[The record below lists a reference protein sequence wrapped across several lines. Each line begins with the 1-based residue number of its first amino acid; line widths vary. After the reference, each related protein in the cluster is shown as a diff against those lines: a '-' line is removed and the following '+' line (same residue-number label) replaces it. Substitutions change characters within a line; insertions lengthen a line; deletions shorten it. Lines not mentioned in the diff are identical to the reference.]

1 MQDLAERAGLPSL
14 AAKSSGETRL
24 ATPILYQASI
34 EAGEAAVERIARAL
48 EETFDPSPVAV
59 GAFELGKGRFEVF
72 AHFAEAPPREML
84 LALIEHAANGA
95 QLGPLRIGE
104 IPDEDWVTLSQG
116 KRRPVEA
123 GRFLVYGSHD
133 RARVPHRLLAIEIDA
148 GQAFGTAHHASTRG
162 CLMALDDV
170 LKRSRPR
177 SILDIGTGTGVLAIA
192 AAKALKRPALATD
205 NDPLAVDIARD
216 NARKNGVV
224 SLVRVLKATG
234 FADEK
239 LRSAAPDLVL
249 ANLLERTLYEL
260 APTLARY
267 IPPHRRAILSGLTS
281 DQACGTEA
289 RYRAHGFILEKRI
302 ILDGWTALVI
312 VRRNG
317 QALRD

>member
-1 MQDLAERAGLPSL
+1 MQDLVERAGLPSL

-24 ATPILYQASI
+24 VTPILYQASI
-34 EAGEAAVERIARAL
+34 EAGEAAAEHIARAL
-48 EETFDPSPVAV
+48 EETFDPSPIAV

-72 AHFAEAPPREML
+72 AHFAEAPPRDAL
-84 LALIEHAANGA
+84 LALIEHAADGA
-95 QLGPLRIGE
+95 PHVALRIE
-104 IPDEDWVTLSQG
+104 QVADEDWVTLSQG

-162 CLMALDDV
+162 CLIALDDV

-234 FADEK
+234 FAYEK

-249 ANLLERTLYEL
+249 ANLLERALYEL
-260 APTLARY
+260 APAFAHHILRQG
-267 IPPHRRAILSGLTS
+267 RAILSGLNS
-281 DQACGTEA
+281 DQAHGIEA
-289 RYRAHGFILEKRI
+289 RYAAHGFMLEKRI
-302 ILDGWTALVI
+302 ILDGWTTLVI

>member
-1 MQDLAERAGLPSL
+1 MA
-14 AAKSSGETRL
+14 
-24 ATPILYQASI
+24 
-34 EAGEAAVERIARAL
+34 
-48 EETFDPSPVAV
+48 
-59 GAFELGKGRFEVF
+59 
-72 AHFAEAPPREML
+72 
-84 LALIEHAANGA
+84 
-95 QLGPLRIGE
+95 LRIE
-104 IPDEDWVTLSQG
+104 QVADEDWVTLTQG

-162 CLMALDDV
+162 CLIALDDV

-177 SILDIGTGTGVLAIA
+177 SILDIGTGTGVLVIA

-205 NDPLAVDIARD
+205 DDPLAVDIARD

-234 FADEK
+234 FAYEK
-239 LRSAAPDLVL
+239 LRSAPDLVL
-249 ANLLERTLYEL
+249 ANLLERALYEL

-267 IPPHRRAILSGLTS
+267 IPPHGRAILSGLTS
-281 DQACGTEA
+281 DQARGTQA
-289 RYRAHGFILEKRI
+289 RDRAHGFILEKRI
-302 ILDGWTALVI
+302 ILDGWTTLVI